1 MADEM
6 TLEAAPPAT
15 GETVVQMI
23 ARTYHALVPQ
33 FERHVGMGKTRWQI
47 LSTLQRAGEISQA
60 ALQQQ
65 LHVDGA
71 AITRQVKQLEE
82 DGLVQRRTDPHD
94 NRYTLVALAPD
105 GQALAA
111 SMQEQRA
118 SFQALLTAGIPED
131 ELIVLR
137 RCLARV
143 RENALALGEA

>member
-65 LHVDGA
+65 LHLDGA

-94 NRYTLVALAPD
+94 NRYTLVTLAPD
-105 GQALAA
+105 GQALAGL
-111 SMQEQRA
+111 MNEQRA
-118 SFQALLTAGIPED
+118 TFQAQLTAGIPEED
-131 ELIVLR
+131 LVVLR
-137 RCLARV
+137 RCLSQI
-143 RENALALGEA
+143 RENILALA

>member
-6 TLEAAPPAT
+6 TLEAALPAT

-65 LHVDGA
+65 LHLDGA

-94 NRYTLVALAPD
+94 NRYTLVTLAPD
-105 GQALAA
+105 GQALAGL
-111 SMQEQRA
+111 MNEQRA
-118 SFQALLTAGIPED
+118 TFQAQLTAGIPEED
-131 ELIVLR
+131 LVVLR
-137 RCLARV
+137 RCLSQI
-143 RENALALGEA
+143 RENILALA

>member
-23 ARTYHALVPQ
+23 ARTYHALVPP

-65 LHVDGA
+65 LHLDGA

-111 SMQEQRA
+111 SMQQRRA

-131 ELIVLR
+131 DLIVLR

-143 RENALALGEA
+143 RDNAVALGE